1 MSENSLQGIQ
11 NQIFSVFLIFTLHTS
26 LVQLIMP
33 QFLENRALY
42 ELHER
47 PSRTYSWPV
56 FIMSNVI
63 SELPW
68 QAVIALLQFV
78 TWYYPVGMYRNALVT
93 DQLSERGWLTF
104 LIIWSYLTFSSTFSQ
119 MVVTIMPDAATGVNI
134 SALFYSLSLI
144 FCGYVNHVAYISLKP
159 SHMLISSVEC

>member
-1 MSENSLQGIQ
+1 MNGFSFYMSENSLQGVQ
-11 NQIFSVFLIFTLHTS
+11 NQVFSVFLIFSLHSS

-42 ELHER
+42 ELQER

-56 FIMSNVI
+56 FIMSNII

-68 QAVIALLQFV
+68 QAVVALLQFV
-78 TWYYPVGMYRNALVT
+78 TWYYPVGMYRNALAT
-93 DQLSERGWLTF
+93 DQLSERGWLMF
-104 LIIWSYLTFSSTFSQ
+104 LTMWSYLTSSSTFAQ

-144 FCGYVNHVAYISLKP
+144 FCG
-159 SHMLISSVEC
+159 